1 TVGAALE
8 TTLDTGGGLDAGL
21 GENDQM
27 NYRVN
32 VNASGAYTVSFRVA
46 SPYSGAG
53 FSLMDGKGRTLAT
66 IAVPNT
72 GGWQLWKTVSAT
84 VTLAAGPQQTLVIVA
99 QKKYPWN
106 IHWMQFEKQTK
117 VNSAEAAVTTE
128 TKGQARFNVYP
139 NPAIDQVTLDL
150 ASPYMGRLNVQVING
165 SGMVV
170 RTSE

>member
-1 TVGAALE
+1 
-8 TTLDTGGGLDAGL
+8 
-21 GENDQM
+21 
-27 NYRVN
+27 
-32 VNASGAYTVSFRVA
+32 
-46 SPYSGAG
+46 
-53 FSLMDGKGRTLAT
+53 
-66 IAVPNT
+66 
-72 GGWQLWKTVSAT
+72 

-170 RTSE
+170 RTSELNKGLPVIQASISLSGLAPGLYMIQVRGTGWSAVRKIVKK